1 MKILAIETSC
11 DETALSVLET
21 KELKTGIHVKVLG
34 NAINSQ
40 IKIHE
45 KYGGVFPTLAKR
57 AHAENIIPLLNIVL
71 KDSGLLKD
79 LKNKR
84 KLGQKEK
91 NKIEKL
97 FSHEP
102 EIIPDIISIYEKYK
116 TPEIDKIA
124 VTEGP
129 GLEPALWV
137 GINTAK
143 ALGLLWNIEIIPENH
158 MKGHLL
164 SSLIEKKSNGKSLK
178 LLTPEKPIVAL
189 LISGGHTEI
198 VVSKKSGKYEVLGET
213 LDDAVGE
220 AFDKV
225 ARMLS
230 LPYPGGPQISLLAKN
245 AREKFKEEKLKELSS
260 LLPRPMK
267 GSKDFNFSFSG
278 LKTAVLYTIKKIET
292 VDENT
297 KMEIAYAFE
306 EAVADV
312 LSHKLLKACEKVE
325 AKTIVVGGGVSAN
338 EYLRKRIRNM
348 VEEKMTNVKLYLPEK
363 ELSTDN
369 AVMIGLSAIVSMGEN
384 KKFKKSFS
392 ANGTLKINK

>member
-1 MKILAIETSC
+1 M
-11 DETALSVLET
+11 
-21 KELKTGIHVKVLG
+21 
-34 NAINSQ
+34 
-40 IKIHE
+40 
-45 KYGGVFPTLAKR
+45 
-57 AHAENIIPLLNIVL
+57 
-71 KDSGLLKD
+71 
-79 LKNKR
+79 
-84 KLGQKEK
+84 
-91 NKIEKL
+91 
-97 FSHEP
+97 FSHEA
-102 EIIPDIISIYEKYK
+102 EIIPEIISIYEKYS
-116 TPEIDKIA
+116 TPKLDKIV

-164 SSLIEKKSNGKSLK
+164 SSLIEKTQNDNYFK
-178 LLTPEKPIVAL
+178 LLTPDKPIVAL

-292 VDENT
+292 IDENT

-306 EAVADV
+306 EAAADV
-312 LSHKLLKACEKVE
+312 LSHKLLKACEKVG

-338 EYLRKRIRNM
+338 EYLRKRISNM

-369 AVMIGLSAIVSMGEN
+369 AVMIGLSAIVSIREN

>member
-21 KELKTGIHVKVLG
+21 KELKTGIYVKVLG

-45 KYGGVFPTLAKR
+45 KYGGVFPALAKR

-71 KDSGLLKD
+71 KDSGLLKG

-84 KLGQKEK
+84 KLDQKEK

-97 FSHEP
+97 FSHEA
-102 EIIPDIISIYEKYK
+102 EIIPEIISIYEKYS
-116 TPEIDKIA
+116 TPKLDKIV

-164 SSLIEKKSNGKSLK
+164 SSLIEKTQNDNYFK
-178 LLTPEKPIVAL
+178 LLTPDKPIVAL

-292 VDENT
+292 IDENT

-306 EAVADV
+306 EAAADV
-312 LSHKLLKACEKVE
+312 LSHKLLKACEKVG

-338 EYLRKRIRNM
+338 EYLRKRISNM

-369 AVMIGLSAIVSMGEN
+369 AVMIGLSAIVSIREN